1 MNAAMNATSIG
12 LTLLSVLA
20 IACGQVLFK
29 MAARGA
35 GEGSGSVMD
44 LLNPWLFAA
53 LVVYGFAT
61 LLWVWVLKTIPL
73 NVAYP
78 FMGFAFVVVPLLAAY
93 FLHESLDWRHLAGGV
108 LIAAGVAVASWR

>member
-1 MNAAMNATSIG
+1 MNATHLG
-12 LTLLSVLA
+12 LTLSSVLA
-20 IACGQVLFK
+20 IACGQILFK

-35 GEGSGSVMD
+35 VGGSGAIVD
-44 LLNPWLFAA
+44 LFNPWLFAA

-61 LLWVWVLKTIPL
+61 LLWVWVLKTVPL

-78 FMGFAFVVVPLLAAY
+78 FMGFAFVAVPLLGALV
-93 FLHESLDWRHLAGGV
+93 LHEPLDWRHLAGGA